1 MRRRNVLEKFVLPQN
16 HSNYLILELAH
27 NFRNGMVADLDK
39 DPWSPHR
46 HPNYLILELAHRYRN
61 TEQL

>member
-16 HSNYLILELAH
+16 HSNYLILELAWLP
-27 NFRNGMVADLDK
+27 DLDK

-46 HPNYLILELAHRYRN
+46 HPNYLILELAHRYKN